1 MQEHLEE
8 FHLCRGRQD
17 EDATVCDDDDDD
29 DDDGDDGDDV
39 DGYDNDGD
47 HTGHSHEQLGS
58 DHSCGS
64 AQGVLCRDGVKLDH
78 C

>member
-29 DDDGDDGDDV
+29 D
-39 DGYDNDGD
+39 GYDNDDD

>member
-29 DDDGDDGDDV
+29 D
-39 DGYDNDGD
+39 GYDNDVD